1 MDTDKR
7 KELVEADL
15 TFQIRSCVFA
25 VSNELGPGFLE
36 QVYERALAMELTAT
50 GLAVKTQHPIQV
62 RYKGQAVGDYF
73 ADLVVEDRVLLE
85 LKACRAL
92 APEHEAQILNYLKA
106 TGIKVGLLIN
116 FGQPKVQ
123 IKRFVL

>member
-25 VSNELGPGFLE
+25 VSNELGAGFLE
-36 QVYERALAMELTAT
+36 QVYERALVIELRNA
-50 GLAVKTQHPIQV
+50 GLAVQAQCPIKV
-62 RYKGQAVGDYF
+62 HYKGQVVGDYY
-73 ADLVVEDRVLLE
+73 ADLLVEDRVLLE

-92 APEHEAQILNYLKA
+92 TPEHEAQILNYLKA

-116 FGQPKVQ
+116 FGQGKTQ